1 MTPRGRDAANGF
13 VGGWPGFA
21 LELIYARLSAWH
33 RARALRAPRVRAA
46 VPVVSV
52 GNLAV
57 GGTGKTPCAAWV
69 ARRLGERGRRVVVV
83 ARPVGGAVPGAEGDE
98 IALLRALAPDARVVA
113 ARDKAATVEAWGRTL
128 AAEDEAGAIVVD
140 DAFSHAPLER
150 DLDLVL
156 LDAARPL
163 GNGHLLPYGPLREP
177 PGALARAGVLV
188 LTRADRLDA
197 AALAKTEE
205 ALRVL
210 APGVPI
216 ARAALEPTGLV
227 GAGDGVPIALA
238 PGTPVVCLSGLA
250 RPRDLGHSA
259 RALGARVVAEHGFAD
274 HHRFTAGE
282 WARARADAAREG
294 ALLVVSAKD
303 ATRLSPGE
311 RKGVH
316 VLEVAWRVIAGEE
329 AIESALDRA
338 LGSGDP
344 R

>member
-1 MTPRGRDAANGF
+1 
-13 VGGWPGFA
+13 
-21 LELIYARLSAWH
+21 
-33 RARALRAPRVRAA
+33 
-46 VPVVSV
+46 
-52 GNLAV
+52 
-57 GGTGKTPCAAWV
+57 
-69 ARRLGERGRRVVVV
+69 
-83 ARPVGGAVPGAEGDE
+83 
-98 IALLRALAPDARVVA
+98 
-113 ARDKAATVEAWGRTL
+113 
-128 AAEDEAGAIVVD
+128 
-140 DAFSHAPLER
+140 
-150 DLDLVL
+150 VL

-177 PGALARAGVLV
+177 PTALARAGVLV
-188 LTRADRLDA
+188 LTRADRLDE
-197 AALAKTEE
+197 AALARTEQ
-205 ALRVL
+205 ALHVL

-227 GAGDGVPIALA
+227 GAADGAAVALA

-274 HHRFTAGE
+274 HHRFTAAE
-282 WARARADAAREG
+282 WAKARADAAREG

-311 RKGVH
+311 RRGVH

-329 AIESALDRA
+329 AIEHALDRA
-338 LGSGDP
+338 LGAGD